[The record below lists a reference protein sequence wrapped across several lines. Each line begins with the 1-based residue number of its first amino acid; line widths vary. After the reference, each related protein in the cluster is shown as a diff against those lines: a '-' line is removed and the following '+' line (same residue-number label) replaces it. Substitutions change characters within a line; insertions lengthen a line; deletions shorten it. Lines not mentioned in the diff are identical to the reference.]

1 MTTLLRTLTT
11 RLRHLPLLPVR
22 LPSTTRPLT
31 TTPPLLATVVK
42 RDKKALAPKKKP
54 TGGGS
59 NTKPRGGLHP
69 NSPLAQAGG
78 GSAKRNKKGGRMV
91 ERDPKIINML
101 STLASLSP
109 KRIPP
114 PLRMARN
121 RHLRHWTIHRGWLL
135 FRRRQREARER
146 VLMRQHASMSAAC
159 EALRLSDGPETRP
172 VGYLYRVAMEK
183 IGVYGLR
190 GVPIEY
196 ARAQVDTP
204 PREAWNHEWKAEET
218 VKRG

>member
-1 MTTLLRTLTT
+1 MTSLLRTLTT
-11 RLRHLPLLPVR
+11 RLGQLTLLPSR
-22 LPSTTRPLT
+22 LPSTTRSLT
-31 TTPPLLATVVK
+31 TTPPLHYATVVK

-59 NTKPRGGLHP
+59 NTKPRGLHP
-69 NSPLAQAGG
+69 NSPLAQAGS
-78 GSAKRNKKGGRMV
+78 SAKRNKKGGRLI

-101 STLASLSP
+101 TTLASLSP

-121 RHLRHWTIHRGWLL
+121 RHLRHWTIHRGWLM
-135 FRRRQREARER
+135 FRRKQREARER

-204 PREAWNHEWKAEET
+204 PREAWNHEWKAEEA
-218 VKRG
+218 R

>member
-1 MTTLLRTLTT
+1 MTSLLCSLTT
-11 RLRHLPLLPVR
+11 RLGYLTLRPSA
-22 LPSTTRPLT
+22 LPSTTRRLT

-42 RDKKALAPKKKP
+42 RDKKALVPKKSSTSGAKHKGP
-54 TGGGS
+54 
-59 NTKPRGGLHP
+59 HP
-69 NSPLAQAGG
+69 NSPAASAG
-78 GSAKRNKKGGRMV
+78 SVAKRNKKGGRVV

-101 STLASLSP
+101 TTLASLSP

-159 EALRLSDGPETRP
+159 EALRLSDGPGTRP
-172 VGYLYRVAMEK
+172 TGYLYRVAMEK
-183 IGVYGLR
+183 KGLYGLR

-204 PREAWNHEWKAEET
+204 PREAWNHEWKAEEA
-218 VKRG
+218 R